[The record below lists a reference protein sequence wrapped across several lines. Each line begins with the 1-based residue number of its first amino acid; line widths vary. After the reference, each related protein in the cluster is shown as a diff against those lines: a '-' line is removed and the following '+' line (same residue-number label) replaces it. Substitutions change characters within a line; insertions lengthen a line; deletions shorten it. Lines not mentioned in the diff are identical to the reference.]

1 MRTLSG
7 GNHSG
12 GKEWLPILS
21 VLFWLC
27 SAFSP
32 PCCAKVIHFGALQ
45 NVLKYRPLG
54 ACPSFSPYLYFEE
67 QRKEAPAV
75 QGWSHVPPNHPLSS
89 LQHQRFCC
97 GRLTWLH
104 LGARQISAC
113 KCRLREHEVGGGEEV
128 NIPNLGYV
136 TTSPS
141 LLRSLS
147 RSDRRQEHGQRE
159 RGSFAPQA
167 LELTCALLY
176 SQSGNGHAFALSR
189 KQSHTVYFEGE
200 FLLLWVLLAVFHHL
214 IQSILLNRNC
224 PKCTSK

>member
-1 MRTLSG
+1 MRTVSG

-141 LLRSLS
+141 LLRSLK
-147 RSDRRQEHGQRE
+147 QEWQKAGARAKGEGLLHSTGTWINLCFVVFTEWQWSCLCTKQE
-159 RGSFAPQA
+159 TVPHCVFWRGIFA
-167 LELTCALLY
+167 
-176 SQSGNGHAFALSR
+176 SLSVTGCLSP
-189 KQSHTVYFEGE
+189 SH
-200 FLLLWVLLAVFHHL
+200 
-214 IQSILLNRNC
+214 
-224 PKCTSK
+224 PKYTSK